1 MRIVVALGGN
11 ALGDSPE
18 EQLKGAEK
26 SAKIIADLIEEG
38 HELVITHGN
47 GPQIGMIINAF
58 ESGKKIDSGIFEM
71 PFPEAI
77 AMSQGYIGYHLQRKL
92 NMELRKRKIE
102 RPVVSLVTEII
113 VDKNDKAFKNPTKPI
128 GSFYTKSE
136 AEELMNK
143 TGYIFKEDSGRGYR
157 RVVAS
162 PSPREVVEIDS
173 IKTLIDSGKIV
184 ITAGGGGIPVYREG
198 EDLVGIDCVID
209 KDFASAILAEQ
220 LNADYLVIL
229 TEVDT
234 VCLDFNTE
242 NEKLLYEIKVDQ
254 IDKYIEEG
262 HFAPGSMLPKVK
274 AAGYFASID
283 GKKSLITSL
292 ENAGAGLKG
301 ENGTIIIK

>member
-1 MRIVVALGGN
+1 
-11 ALGDSPE
+11 
-18 EQLKGAEK
+18 
-26 SAKIIADLIEEG
+26 
-38 HELVITHGN
+38 
-47 GPQIGMIINAF
+47 
-58 ESGKKIDSGIFEM
+58 
-71 PFPEAI
+71 
-77 AMSQGYIGYHLQRKL
+77 MSQGYIGYHLQRKL

-128 GSFYTKSE
+128 GSFHTKAE
-136 AEELMNK
+136 AEELMEK
-143 TGYIFKEDSGRGYR
+143 TGYIFREDSGRGYR

-173 IKTLIDSGKIV
+173 IKTLIDSGNIV

-220 LNADYLVIL
+220 LDADYLVIL

-234 VCLDFNTE
+234 VCLNFNTE

-254 IDKYIEEG
+254 IDRYIEEG

-292 ENAGAGLKG
+292 ENATAGLNGK
-301 ENGTIIIK
+301 NGTIIIK